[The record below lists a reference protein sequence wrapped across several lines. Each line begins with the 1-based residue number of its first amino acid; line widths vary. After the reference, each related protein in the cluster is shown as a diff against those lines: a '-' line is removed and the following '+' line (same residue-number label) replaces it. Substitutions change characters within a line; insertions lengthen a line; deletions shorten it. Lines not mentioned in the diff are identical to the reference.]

1 MPIRS
6 NLPGVTTPSTTTPAT
21 TPAAPAAPATPA
33 RPASWSGPAGPAP
46 RDAFN
51 NFNNVVASTL
61 RSSGPSNFEMI
72 PGRYPDAVPLT
83 TVLNSIGQ
91 SPQGQAAL
99 GKVLDDLKAKT
110 GVEIPSETRAAVLSN
125 PAALTKA
132 MELTP
137 GQLSGGIAALNAA
150 HQTGKLKKGGDPA
163 PTLLPQHF
171 DLSKLDEVSAPRPKP
186 ELKELAPGLF
196 QGDLPSTTS
205 DAQLKRNRV
214 LAEVFGRLSNNA
226 GLPEGERFSV
236 THNGKQFTGLD
247 DFARQ
252 LKADGYEVNVS
263 FEQRIANF
271 SNLKTVVPGS
281 SPPKFLDVPAPLMI
295 KTGLKDGLGKEA
307 VVPAVH
313 SEMVVSIKAGPN
325 ARGPKFDADLKFYQG
340 VSGTGFFPCN
350 MTAAPAWCGK
360 SQQAALTGDQALKAI
375 SVAGAFTDVV
385 NTTARAK
392 NLYADG
398 YGVTGVCNDS
408 VAIVQQA
415 VTGRAD
421 AYPLLMKDS
430 VLHDA
435 LAERLGDANKADD
448 PAYKAI
454 RKAMRELPSDVRANE
469 SQKRRA
475 LASLPWAA
483 GREPFVSSEEARRIL
498 SQ

>member
-6 NLPGVTTPSTTTPAT
+6 NLPGVTVPSTTTPAAPS
-21 TPAAPAAPATPA
+21 TPTAPATPA
-33 RPASWSGPAGPAP
+33 SPGRPGAWSGPAGPTP

-51 NFNNVVASTL
+51 VVANTL
-61 RSSGPSNFEMI
+61 RNTGPSNFEMI
-72 PGRYPDAVPLT
+72 AGRYPDAVPLT
-83 TVLNSIGQ
+83 TVLGSIGN

-99 GKVLDDLKAKT
+99 GKVLDDLKMKT
-110 GVEIPSETRAAVLSN
+110 GVDVPPELRAAVLSN

-137 GQLSGGIAALNAA
+137 GQLSGGIAGLNAA
-150 HQTGKLKKGGDPA
+150 YQSGKIKKGEPA
-163 PTLLPQHF
+163 PNLLPQQF
-171 DLSKLDEVSAPRPKP
+171 DLSKMDDVVAPRPKL
-186 ELKELAPGLF
+186 EMKELAPGLF

-205 DAQLKRNRV
+205 DQQLKRNRV

-226 GLPEGERFSV
+226 SLPDGERFSV
-236 THNGKQFTGLD
+236 THNGKQFTQLD
-247 DFARQ
+247 AFATQ
-252 LKADGYEVNVS
+252 LEADGYEVNVS

-271 SNLKTVVPGS
+271 SNLKTTVPGS
-281 SPPKFLDVPAPLMI
+281 SPPKYLDVPAPLMI
-295 KTGLKDGLGKEA
+295 KTGMKDALGKEA

-325 ARGPKFDADLKFYQG
+325 ARGPKFEADLKFYQG

-350 MTAAPAWCGK
+350 TTASPAWCGK
-360 SQQAALTGDQALKAI
+360 SQQASLTGDQALKAI

-385 NTTARAK
+385 NKTAKEK

-421 AYPLLMKDS
+421 AYPLLMKDA

-435 LAERLGDANKADD
+435 LAERLSDANKADD

-483 GREPFVSSEEARRIL
+483 GKEPFASSEEARRIL
-498 SQ
+498 HQ